1 MTRFLFQQGYV
12 SKPITTRTGTVFK
25 IRYRMK
31 SAEGKWRHKTET
43 LHGLPGRKA
52 ARAVLE
58 ERIHDA
64 STGKPDASNITLR
77 EFVQAWWKP
86 YLRRK
91 GVKLSTESNYESVLN
106 LHILPAF
113 GDLRV
118 VDIVPLHVEEF
129 SQVKVASGL
138 SGKTVRNLLLTL
150 QSVLSLAMDNDLIA
164 RLPIRKRH
172 KPTVEKREKPI
183 WSPIEVRMIL
193 HGAPENLRALFV
205 CVALTG
211 TRLGE
216 LLGLQ
221 WKHVDFDCKR
231 LRIQQSL
238 WRGQLVAP
246 KTAASK
252 RDIYVGNFLMEVLRQ
267 HRNSSHHQGVDDFVF
282 CNSDGTPFDPD
293 VLRKDVLY
301 PILDRSGIVRKKGA
315 SGFHTFRHS
324 AASIVNEQTGNLKLA
339 QKFLGHSTIQMTADI
354 YTHTSAEAER
364 EAAEALERTICAGN
378 NPFPIC
384 SQFAKSGTDLVA
396 SQLSVLSR

>member
-1 MTRFLFQQGYV
+1 VTRFLFQQGYV

-43 LHGLPGRKA
+43 LHGLPSRKA
-52 ARAVLE
+52 ARAVLD

-113 GDLRV
+113 A
-118 VDIVPLHVEEF
+118 
-129 SQVKVASGL
+129 QVKVASGL

-282 CNSDGTPFDPD
+282 CSSDGTPLDPD